1 MNNNFA
7 EHLLEKI
14 KTENISPKPRW
25 HFLLKNYVV
34 WVFGALALIFG
45 SAAISVIIYL
55 LKYNNWEMGLRL
67 DGGFLSFFLMTLPY
81 LWLIFLGLFI
91 FVLSYNIKHSPKG
104 YRYPFSFII
113 IFAIL
118 ISIIL
123 GELFFLVGLG
133 RKIDDI
139 LGQKAPSYARMFNP
153 QLGFWLNPEAG
164 RLAGLASLN
173 NGDLSIIDPS
183 GKVWEVI
190 IPAEISNDLELFNG
204 QPLHLIGEATAETT
218 FEAKLIKIPQAGRA
232 FMSQPRHGFP
242 GGSKEMELK
251 LPWKK

>member
-1 MNNNFA
+1 MKTNNFA

-14 KTENISPKPRW
+14 KLENLSPKPRW

-34 WVFGALALIFG
+34 WGFGTLALIFG
-45 SAAISVIIYL
+45 SAAMSVIIYL

-81 LWLIFLGLFI
+81 FWLIFLGLFI

-123 GELFFLVGLG
+123 GELFFLLGLG
-133 RKIDDI
+133 RKIDDV
-139 LGQKAPSYARMFNP
+139 LGQKAPLYAKMFNP
-153 QLGFWLNPEAG
+153 QMDFWLQPEEG
-164 RLAGLASLN
+164 RLAGLAFINEEKLN
-173 NGDLSIIDPS
+173 IIDPS
-183 GKVWEVI
+183 GKVWEII
-190 IPAEISNDLELFNG
+190 IPDQALNNFPLLNG
-204 QPLHLIGEATAETT
+204 QPLNLLGEVQAENV
-218 FEAKLIKIPQAGRA
+218 FEAKLIKIPQPGRA
-232 FMSQPRHGFP
+232 FMSRPRHSFQVGP
-242 GGSKEMELK
+242 RR
-251 LPWKK
+251 

>member
-14 KTENISPKPRW
+14 KEENISPKPRW

-67 DGGFLSFFLMTLPY
+67 DVGFLSFFLMTLPY

-123 GELFFLVGLG
+123 GELFFLAGLG
-133 RKIDDI
+133 RKIDDV
-139 LGQKAPSYARMFNP
+139 LGQKAPLYARMFNP
-153 QLGFWLNPEAG
+153 QLDFWFNPREG
-164 RLAGLASLN
+164 RLAGLAVLSEDDLN
-173 NGDLSIIDPS
+173 IIDPT
-183 GKVWEVI
+183 GKVWKVI
-190 IPAEISNDLELFNG
+190 LPAQVSNDLEPFNG
-204 QPLHLIGEATAETT
+204 QPLHLIGEIISETT
-218 FEAKLIKIPQAGRA
+218 FEAKVIKIPQAGRA
-232 FMSQPRHGFP
+232 FMSRPPHSPQGGPRR
-242 GGSKEMELK
+242 
-251 LPWKK
+251 